1 MQENYDFVQKGFRI
15 LLPMMSN
22 YIGREMNRVYRDGW
36 WDEVFSILGE
46 SGRDLPETDDYGQRV
61 DSLDIANCLRLI
73 DREWNSVFREKL
85 SIDYRTWSKELM
97 GVRNKAAHLGQQD
110 MDERDA
116 ERALDTMSRISEA
129 FEDPEGTE
137 SLRALYRKLRY
148 GSAEGSTSVTEN
160 AQPTITKKT
169 KTSEGVL
176 QYSVGHNL
184 PSWRDVMQPHP
195 DVAEGRYNAAEFA
208 ADLAQ
213 VARGDAAF
221 EYRDPVEFFART
233 YVTEGMAGLLTE
245 SLKRIT
251 GQGGEPVIQLKT
263 AFGGG
268 KTHSMLALYHIAH
281 GGFTLDKVPNLQSIF
296 DRVGVQQL
304 PKTNVAVLVGTALDP
319 TRKKNPAN
327 LPKYT
332 VSTIWGEMAYQL
344 VTASGR
350 PDLYAMVADS
360 DRKGVSP
367 GSEVLK
373 NLLDECGPCLIL
385 MDELVAYAKKI
396 YGVDGLPAGS
406 YDNFITF
413 IQEITEAARASKNSI
428 VVASIPE
435 SDIEIGG
442 DAGKR
447 ALETIEHTFG
457 RMESIWKPVAANE
470 GFEVVRRRLFL
481 DCKDPE
487 ARDEV
492 CNAFSQMYLE
502 NAADFPSETKEVE
515 YRNRLKAC
523 YPIHPEFFDRLYEDW
538 ATLERFQRTRG
549 VLRLMA
555 AVIHELWMANDASAM
570 IMPGS
575 LPLDMPNVRD
585 ELVRH
590 LPDTWNSI
598 IDREVDGKDSIP
610 YLRDKDNP
618 RYGRK
623 LAARR
628 VARTIMLGSAPTV
641 RDQAVRGLETSRIR
655 LGVVQPGENIAD
667 FNDALNTL
675 HGSLS
680 YLYTDTNGNR
690 YWYDTRPT
698 LRKTAED
705 RATQVNF
712 AEVDAE
718 IEGRLK
724 KLRKENPFA
733 GLHVCPASSLDV
745 PDDQA
750 VRLVILRTNS
760 TYKNNSTNSEAQ
772 KAVDDILNNR
782 GSSPR
787 IYRNM
792 LAFIAPDGDKLNSLR
807 AEVKRYI
814 AWKSIR
820 TDADD
825 LNLDGGQ
832 IRETESNLTR
842 SNQTVELRIKEAY
855 CWLMV
860 PFIDQ
865 YGDMKQIQ
873 WEISS
878 ISGGDDSIVSK
889 AAKKMIQNEQI
900 ITNWAPALLQMCL
913 DDLLWKDTNDIQ
925 IKKLWEYLTT
935 YCYLPRLASYRVLE
949 DTILHGADSDEY
961 FGIAGAYSNDRYVDL
976 KFNKPVFSIN
986 QSDLLVKPV
995 VALKQ
1000 LAAENQ
1006 HQPGGADNNGTDTII
1021 PGSGSGTPGGY
1032 VTPGGNGTGYPSGNG
1047 NTPGGVADGDGTS
1060 PARPTNTHFF
1070 MSAKLDTTRVNRD
1083 MNTYVQEIIQHLMA
1097 VDGSDVKLTLEV
1109 EVTAPKGMPDNTVRT
1124 VSENCRTLKVDDFG
1138 FDD

>member
-15 LLPMMSN
+15 LLPMMSY
-22 YIGREMNRVYRDGW
+22 YIGREMNRVYHGNW
-36 WDEVFSILGE
+36 WQEVLSTLGE
-46 SGRDLPETDDYGQRV
+46 KGRDLPDTDDYGKQV

-73 DREWNSVFREKL
+73 DWEWGSVFREKL

-97 GVRNKAAHLGQQD
+97 GVRNRAAHLGQQD
-110 MDERDA
+110 MSERDA
-116 ERALDTMSRISEA
+116 ERAVDTMSRLSEA
-129 FEDPEGTE
+129 FDDPEGTE
-137 SLRALYRKLRY
+137 ELRALYRTLRY
-148 GSAEGSTSVTEN
+148 GSAEGSKAVTEN
-160 AQPTITKKT
+160 AQPQNPKKA
-169 KTSEGVL
+169 KTSDGVL
-176 QYSVGHNL
+176 QNAVGHNL
-184 PSWRDVMQPHP
+184 RSWRDVMQPHP

-245 SLKRIT
+245 SLERIT

-268 KTHSMLALYHIAH
+268 KTHSMLALYHIARS
-281 GGFTLDKVPNLQSIF
+281 GNTLENEPNLKPIF
-296 DRVGVQQL
+296 DRVGVHHL

-344 VTASGR
+344 VMSEGR
-350 PDLYAMVADS
+350 PDLYAMIADS

-373 NLLDECGPCLIL
+373 NLFDECGPCLIL

-396 YGVDGLPAGS
+396 YGVEGLPAGS

-447 ALETIEHTFG
+447 VLEAIEHTFG

-481 DCKDPE
+481 DCKNPE

-492 CNAFSQMYLE
+492 CSAFSRMYLE

-515 YRNRLKAC
+515 YRNRLEAC

-610 YLRDKDNP
+610 YLKDKENP
-618 RYGRK
+618 RYGHK

-655 LGVVQPGENIAD
+655 LGVVQPDENIAD

-705 RATQVNF
+705 RSTQVNF
-712 AEVDAE
+712 TEVDAE
-718 IEGRLK
+718 IESRLK
-724 KLRKENPFA
+724 KLRRENPFA
-733 GLHVCPASSLDV
+733 GVHVCPSSSLDV

-792 LAFIAPDGDKLNSLR
+792 LAFIAPDNDKLNSLR
-807 AEVKRYI
+807 AEVRRYI

-820 TDADD
+820 TDAED

-832 IRETESNLTR
+832 IRETESNLSR

-889 AAKKMIQNEQI
+889 AAKKMRQNEQI
-900 ITNWAPALLQMCL
+900 ITKWAPALLQMYL
-913 DDLLWKDTNDIQ
+913 EDLLWKDTDNIQ
-925 IKKLWEYLTT
+925 IGKLWEYLTT
-935 YCYLPRLASYRVLE
+935 YCYLPRLADYHVLE
-949 DTILHGADSDEY
+949 DTIIRGLASDEY
-961 FGIAGAYSNDRYVDL
+961 FGIAGAYANNRYVDL
-976 KFNKPVFSIN
+976 KFNKQVSSVN
-986 QSDLLVKPV
+986 KSDLLVKPF

-1000 LAAENQ
+1000 IAAENDNQ
-1006 HQPGGADNNGTDTII
+1006 TRAGGDNGTTTATT
-1021 PGSGSGTPGGY
+1021 GGGSGTSDGLGS
-1032 VTPGGNGTGYPSGNG
+1032 N
-1047 NTPGGVADGDGTS
+1047 GGVGETGTSGDGKTS
-1060 PARPTNTHFF
+1060 SGDGQGNESTSERPRNTRFF

-1083 MNTYVQEIIQHLMA
+1083 VNNYVQEIIQHLIA

-1109 EVTAPKGMPDNTVRT
+1109 EVTAPNGVPDNTVRT
-1124 VSENCRTLKVDDFG
+1124 VSENCRTLKVKDFG
-1138 FDD
+1138 FSD